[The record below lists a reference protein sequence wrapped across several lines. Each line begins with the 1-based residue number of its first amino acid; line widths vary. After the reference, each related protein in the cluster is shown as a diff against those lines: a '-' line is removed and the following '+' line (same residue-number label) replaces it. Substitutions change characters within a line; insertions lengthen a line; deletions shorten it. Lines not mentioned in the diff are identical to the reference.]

1 MIGSYRLSIM
11 RAIKLQV
18 SKWKGEKGEE
28 ARELARD
35 LDLNKVLLAVHMGE
49 EELQDPSLEPMILEQ
64 VQKMR
69 LDAAKASVKK

>member
-1 MIGSYRLSIM
+1 M

-18 SKWKGEKGEE
+18 SKWKGEEGEE

-35 LDLNKVLLAVHMGE
+35 LDLNKVLLAVHMNE

-69 LDAAKASVKK
+69 MDAAKSTNKK